1 MLMKKLVSL
10 LLLVAIFV
18 LATKPQPI
26 LGCHSFGQSC
36 TPFTDGCCYPLIC
49 VPWSGF
55 KLICR

>member
-26 LGCHSFGQSC
+26 FGCVGVTHLQQEDLCAASH
-36 TPFTDGCCYPLIC
+36 
-49 VPWSGF
+49 
-55 KLICR
+55 